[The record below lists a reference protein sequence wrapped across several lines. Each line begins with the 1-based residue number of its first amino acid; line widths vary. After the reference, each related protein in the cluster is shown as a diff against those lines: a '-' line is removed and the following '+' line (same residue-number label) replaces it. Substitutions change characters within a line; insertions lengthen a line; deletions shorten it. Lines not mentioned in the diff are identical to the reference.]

1 MRGQVGDRLPLD
13 RLFLPNY
20 HIQDLFCKGDDDPTC
35 QGEKPVC
42 PLAGIMRLH
51 RQADLH
57 DAKSQ
62 QDQSNGSDQAEDE
75 IGQVVD
81 CLDRI
86 TGRIADTGA

>member
-1 MRGQVGDRLPLD
+1 MGGQVGDRLPLD

-20 HIQDLFCKGDDDPTC
+20 HIQDLFCKGDNDPAG
-35 QGEKPVC
+35 QGQKTIR

-51 RQADLH
+51 RQAHLH

-75 IGQVVD
+75 IGQVID

-86 TGRIADTGA
+86 SCCIADAGA